1 MEQSDG
7 QLLRQA
13 RAGDKQALSELLL
26 RHGPDIRAGLHINP
40 KWRSMLEADDVMQI
54 TYFEAFEQISQ
65 FTGEAGAFGA
75 WLRRIALNN
84 LRDAIDWLQREKR
97 PQPEKRVTAPQSGDT
112 IAWLCAQLTGEGE
125 SPSHHA
131 VSNEMRRLLEAEID
145 TLPEDYANVLRW
157 IFLEEKSVGE
167 VARRLG
173 KTSGAVHL
181 LRIRAVSRLRQQ
193 MGSGSAF
200 LSFYR

>member
-7 QLLRQA
+7 QLLQQA

-65 FTGEAGAFGA
+65 FTGEAEAFGA

-84 LRDAIDWLQREKR
+84 LRDAIDWLQRDKR
-97 PQPEKRVTAPQSGDT
+97 PQPENRIAAPRNGDT
-112 IAWLCAQLTGEGE
+112 IAWLCAQLTGGGE
-125 SPSHHA
+125 SPSHQA

-145 TLPEDYANVLRW
+145 RLPEDYANVLRW
-157 IFLEEKSVGE
+157 IFLEGKPVRE
-167 VARRLG
+167 VAQRMG
-173 KTSGAVHL
+173 KTRGAVHL